1 MSKEAAAAILVQTL
15 FTVDASMQNL
25 LMSHAKAGTAKPE
38 EVVKF
43 VLPYYKAMLKG
54 MNSEEGESENK
65 EGDSAA
71 NADSGPEQS
80 DRQGGSERRD
90 QENKRDKEKSEGRNR
105 AAKKEGT

>member
-80 DRQGGSERRD
+80 GSERRD